1 MTEKA
6 LIEGVSVAKE
16 ANVYFGG
23 KCVSHGITLADGS
36 RKSVGVIM
44 PATLTFT
51 TGAPEVM
58 EIVAGACSAR
68 LGGEAEWHNFE
79 AGQRFN
85 VPGSSSFDIQVVGS
99 PMHYVCH
106 FG

>member
-6 LIEGVSVAKE
+6 LIEVVSVAKE

-58 EIVAGACSAR
+58 EIVAGACSVR

>member
-23 KCVSHGITLADGS
+23 KCVSHNITLGDGT
-36 RKSVGVIM
+36 RKSVGVIL

-51 TGAPEVM
+51 TASPEVM
-58 EIVAGACSAR
+58 EIVAGACSVR
-68 LGGEAEWHNFE
+68 MGGDAEWRSFE
-79 AGQRFN
+79 AGQSFN
-85 VPGSSSFDIQVVGS
+85 VAGSSSFDIQVVGA

>member
-6 LIEGVSVAKE
+6 LIDGVSVAKE

-23 KCVSHGITLADGS
+23 KCVSHNLTLPDGS
-36 RKSVGVIM
+36 RKSVGVIL
-44 PATLTFT
+44 PATLTFN

-58 EIVAGACSAR
+58 EIVAGACSVR
-68 LGGEAEWHNFE
+68 MGGEAEWRNFE
-79 AGQRFN
+79 AGQTFS
-85 VPGSSSFDIQVVGS
+85 VAASSSFDIQVVGT